1 MSWKLDFCELSNLI
15 SLVVVIFWTNIT
27 SWSKFEPVHCA
38 ENLVLVIHKTFDTV
52 KFTAPFLRL
61 AIHVHVI
68 ENRSF
73 VFSFL
78 QGLLRT
84 SQCFV
89 YTCSD
94 NLISSIAVNL
104 GNLAL
109 SDLIH
114 SISMKWQFWS
124 NSSLFFLYGE
134 ISLLFLAK
142 HRQSSNT

>member
-1 MSWKLDFCELSNLI
+1 MYVLALHMSWKLDFCKLSNLI
-15 SLVVVIFWTNIT
+15 SLVVVFFWTSIT
-27 SWSKFEPVHCA
+27 SWSKFEPVNCA

-61 AIHVHVI
+61 AIYVHVI

-94 NLISSIAVNL
+94 NLISSSQL
-104 GNLAL
+104 GQSGPVRSNPFHQYEMAILVKLIPFL
-109 SDLIH
+109 SIWWN
-114 SISMKWQFWS
+114 IFTVP
-124 NSSLFFLYGE
+124 
-134 ISLLFLAK
+134 
-142 HRQSSNT
+142 RQT